1 MRVLP
6 ELGCTTKKRS
16 QLLLE
21 EFVSDGNLIGNDS
34 ETEESAES
42 DKEKIKSSN
51 IIIAV
56 QS

>member
-6 ELGCTTKKRS
+6 ELGCATKKRS

-34 ETEESAES
+34 ETEESADS